1 MQGVCE
7 TQLEEYDLT
16 VGDTIIKTL
25 TDMKISKDTI
35 RHRYMIDAI
44 TQLANYAPNG
54 ENKKIGLDETLST
67 TKTLNESSIKII
79 NKVKSEPVNA
89 IYSEMLTQYLKNKGI
104 IKEEQA
110 A

>member
-1 MQGVCE
+1 M
-7 TQLEEYDLT
+7 
-16 VGDTIIKTL
+16 
-25 TDMKISKDTI
+25 
-35 RHRYMIDAI
+35 R
-44 TQLANYAPNG
+44 
-54 ENKKIGLDETLST
+54 LD
-67 TKTLNESSIKII
+67 IKII